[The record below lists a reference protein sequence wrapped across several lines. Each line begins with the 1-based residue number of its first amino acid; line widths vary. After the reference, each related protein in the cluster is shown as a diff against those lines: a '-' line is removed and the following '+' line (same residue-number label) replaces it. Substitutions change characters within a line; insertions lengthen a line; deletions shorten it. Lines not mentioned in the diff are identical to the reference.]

1 MKQTFLKVFSL
12 LTFALAVAAA
22 PVPSFAD
29 DGGSRSFADDGQPS
43 TLEQAQKILG
53 QTQDFVDDTNSN
65 VSNAKDLLENAL
77 SAAKDSG
84 ALKDLV
90 DKLDKIGLDDKLEKI
105 GGVADKIGNV
115 LDVISHVE
123 TAYELVEAFQRD
135 DRDKFAEIIADSITD
150 MTADFLADKASAWLY
165 KQGVVTA
172 GAGIVTG
179 GTSLIL
185 AGVELVGGWVLSQY
199 GSDWISSLMNQE
211 PIRGLLLD
219 LGGWIYDMMKG
230 KPEDDGNGQMCKPGD
245 SDPFDSQP
253 ESGTENSSDK
263 KGKFQGLKKLEI

>member
-12 LTFALAVAAA
+12 LTFALAVVAA

-29 DGGSRSFADDGQPS
+29 DGQPT
-43 TLEQAQKILG
+43 TLEQAQEMLG
-53 QTQDFVDDTNSN
+53 QAQDFVDDTNSS

-90 DKLDKIGLDDKLEKI
+90 DKLDKIGLGDKLEKI
-105 GGVADKIGNV
+105 GGVTDKIGEV

-123 TAYELVEAFQRD
+123 TAYELVDAFQKD
-135 DRDKFAEIIADSITD
+135 DREKFAEIVADEITD
-150 MTADFLADKASAWLY
+150 LTADFIADKASKWLY
-165 KQGVVTA
+165 KQGAFSA
-172 GAGIVTG
+172 GAGFVTG
-179 GTSLIL
+179 GSSFIL
-185 AGVELVGGWVLSQY
+185 AGVELLGGWALSQY
-199 GSDWISSLMNQE
+199 GSDMIKALMNKD

-230 KPEDDGNGQMCKPGD
+230 KPEDDGNGQMCKPD
-245 SDPFDSQP
+245 DPDPFDSQP

>member
-1 MKQTFLKVFSL
+1 MKQTALKMFSL
-12 LTFALAVAAA
+12 LTFVLAAVVAPAQL
-22 PVPSFAD
+22 FAD
-29 DGGSRSFADDGQPS
+29 DGGSRSFADDGGS
-43 TLEQAQKILG
+43 SRLEQAQKVLG
-53 QTQDFVDDTNSN
+53 QAQDFVDDTNSN

-90 DKLDKIGLDDKLEKI
+90 AKLEKVGLGDKLEKI

-115 LDVISHVE
+115 LDIIKGAE
-123 TAYELVEAFQRD
+123 TAYELIDAFQD
-135 DRDKFAEIIADSITD
+135 NDRERFAELIADGITN
-150 MTADFLADKASAWLY
+150 MTADFLADKASKWLY
-165 KQGVVTA
+165 KQGAVTA

-185 AGVELVGGWVLSQY
+185 AGVELAGGWVLSQY
-199 GSDWISSLMNQE
+199 GSDWISSLMDKE

-230 KPEDDGNGQMCKPGD
+230 KPEDDGNGQMCKPDD

-253 ESGTENSSDK
+253 EGGHGDSSGK
-263 KGKFQGLKKLEI
+263 KEKFQGLKKLEI